1 LYGEIRKIDNKV
13 KVCFLTTGDF
23 IDFIDK
29 VDSLYDPSIKQGFI
43 Y

>member
-1 LYGEIRKIDNKV
+1 MYSEIRKIDNKFKICV
-13 KVCFLTTGDF
+13 LTTGDF

-29 VDSLYDPSIKQGFI
+29 MDSLYDPSIKQGFI

>member
-1 LYGEIRKIDNKV
+1 MFSNNR
-13 KVCFLTTGDF
+13 DF